1 MEKLLLIAKDFKL
14 RRLKILKVRIP
25 RQKLMKHKWKKS
37 LNL

>member
-14 RRLKILKVRIP
+14 RRVKFLKVRIL

>member
-14 RRLKILKVRIP
+14 RRLKILKVRIL
-25 RQKLMKHKWKKS
+25 RQKLIKHKWKKS